1 MYDLLAEPIRRYI
14 RDKGWES
21 LRSIQAAAIQHI
33 LSDDRNYILESR
45 TASGKTEAAFLPIL
59 SRVSFKT
66 PGVKVLYISPLIALI
81 NDQFARIEEL
91 CVYLDV
97 PVTKWHGEAKR
108 SLKDNLIRQPE
119 GVLLITPESLEAMF
133 CNAPQHIPHL
143 FSTLD
148 YVVID
153 EIHSFLGTVRGVQ
166 LQSLL
171 SRLRLTA
178 KCKFKVIGLSATI
191 GDHTAVKQMTGD
203 AANTAVLRDATGK
216 EIDAE
221 FKYFPD
227 EGAELPLDLLK
238 DLYTS
243 TKNNK
248 VLIFPN
254 SRGRAEEI
262 AVKLNKIS
270 ERVGGHHNYFSH
282 HSSVDREVREYVEQ
296 FAKSNQRYPF
306 AISCTSTL
314 ELGIDI
320 GSVDKVVQVDATSSI
335 ASLIQRVGRSG
346 RKDGMTSSLLF
357 YATQPWSLIQSLACF
372 SLYREKFVEPV
383 GNNRYAYD
391 ILLHQ
396 LLSTVKQLSGCTFDT
411 LQERMAVN
419 YAFAEIKPA
428 AVTAIVRHLLQ
439 LDILEL
445 VGGELIIGVDGERM
459 VNARD
464 FYAVF
469 KTAPNYKVVHADK
482 PVGEIPLTSII
493 VVDENIFLAARIWKV
508 VDIDEKSK
516 KITVIPAKD
525 GKKPK
530 FSGGGMDVDMRVRER
545 MLELLMTGSV
555 WDELESC
562 AGQVL
567 AEYRKMFGKYALED
581 LSYDRPV
588 TEKDGGC
595 IVYTFQG
602 SDVNRAIAFVLQ
614 QMKPGFVI
622 TMVEED
628 SSFHFSCDFKTT
640 EQTLLTALASLAH
653 VDTYLADAI
662 AANPEGMVNS
672 KWGVY
677 LPPVLQKELLKATR
691 YDFEGAGE
699 FLANIRLV
707 RHEDSGRENS

>member
-1 MYDLLAEPIRRYI
+1 MVELLAEPIRRYI
-14 RDKGWES
+14 HNKGWES

-33 LSDDRNYILESR
+33 LADDRNYILESR

-81 NDQFARIEEL
+81 NDQFTRIEEL
-91 CVYLDV
+91 CEYLDV

-108 SLKDNLIRQPE
+108 SLKEKLIRDPE

-143 FSTLD
+143 FGTLD

-153 EIHSFLGTVRGVQ
+153 EIHSFLGTDRGVQ

-171 SRLRLTA
+171 SRLPLTA
-178 KCKFKVIGLSATI
+178 KCQYKVVGLSATI
-191 GDHTAVKQMTGD
+191 GDHAAVKQMTGN
-203 AANTAVLRDATGK
+203 AANTAVLRDPTGK

-238 DLYTS
+238 DLYS
-243 TKNNK
+243 NTKDNK

-270 ERVGGHHNYFSH
+270 DRVGGHHNYFSH
-282 HSSVDREVREYVEQ
+282 HSSVDREVREYVEE

-320 GSVDKVVQVDATSSI
+320 GSVDKVVQVDATNSI

-346 RKDGMTSSLLF
+346 RKDGTTSMLLF
-357 YATQPWSLIQSLACF
+357 YATEPWSLIQSLACF
-372 SLYREKFVEPV
+372 SLYREKFVEPI
-383 GNNRYAYD
+383 GNNQYAYD

-396 LLSTVKQLSGCTFDT
+396 ILSTVKQLSGCSFEA
-411 LQERMAVN
+411 LQERMSVN

-428 AVTAIVRHLLQ
+428 AVTAIVKHLLQ
-439 LDILEL
+439 LDLLEL
-445 VGGELIIGVDGERM
+445 IGGELIIGVEGERM

-469 KTAPNYKVVHADK
+469 KTDPNYKVVHADR
-482 PVGEIPLTSII
+482 PIGEIPLTSII

-530 FSGGGMDVDMRVRER
+530 FSGGGMDVNVRVRER
-545 MLELLMTGSV
+545 MLELLMTGSA
-555 WDELESC
+555 WSELDKS
-562 AGQVL
+562 AADVL
-567 AEYRKMFGKYALED
+567 AEYRKMFGKYAIED
-581 LSYDRPV
+581 LKYDRPV
-588 TEKDGGC
+588 TEKGGSC

-602 SDVNRAIAFVLQ
+602 SGVNRAIAFVLQ
-614 QMKPGFVI
+614 QMKPGFV
-622 TMVEED
+622 TTLVEED
-628 SSFHFSCDFKTT
+628 STFHFSCDFKTVEST
-640 EQTLLTALASLAH
+640 LTAALANLAQ
-653 VDTYLADAI
+653 VDAYLTEAI
-662 AANPEGMVNS
+662 AANPGGMVNA

-691 YDFEGAGE
+691 YDFDGAGA
-699 FLANIRLV
+699 FLANVRLV
-707 RHEDSGRENS
+707 RHTDH